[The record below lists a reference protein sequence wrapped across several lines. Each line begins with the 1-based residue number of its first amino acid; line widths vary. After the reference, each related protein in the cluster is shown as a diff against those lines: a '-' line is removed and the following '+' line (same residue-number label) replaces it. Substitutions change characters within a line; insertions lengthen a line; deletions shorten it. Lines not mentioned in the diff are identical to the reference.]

1 MGWLGEGLAKRSH
14 TAPMSVGLLL
24 LSSSRS
30 PPQPSIPSTTS
41 SPNPPR
47 PPTPLTPRRTLA
59 PPTEEWSLGPPV
71 HEAELGLLAIAPA
84 MYTLFHSPYPCGS
97 LFVIRQGHVCGA
109 YPSLKMMRTSRRCCA
124 GTGPA
129 SSSASSTPLCWS
141 LAGCWWQT
149 PTRPANTCVPT
160 SRCASSRGGGE

>member
-71 HEAELGLLAIAPA
+71 HEAELGLPAIAPA
-84 MYTLFHSPYPCGS
+84 TYTLFQT
-97 LFVIRQGHVCGA
+97 L
-109 YPSLKMMRTSRRCCA
+109 LT
-124 GTGPA
+124 PA
-129 SSSASSTPLCWS
+129 VPFSSSAR
-141 LAGCWWQT
+141 AM
-149 PTRPANTCVPT
+149 CVGPIRH
-160 SRCASSRGGGE
+160 SR